1 MPYELFLALR
11 NLRARRASRRRLTR
25 ATALASVLGIAFGV
39 AALVV
44 ALALSRGFRDEMRDK
59 ILRGTAHVTVMR
71 RDGRALP
78 DWPALV
84 RRVRETEGVADA
96 APTTYDGAL
105 LSGNGASAYAVL
117 RGLDRDS
124 RRAAEELRRDLVAGT
139 VEPLVNEPSPFAK
152 KEEDGKGDGREEP
165 SPPITSFD
173 EIPSEAAMP
182 SAVVG
187 SELAARANL
196 RVGDTATVVSGAGVL
211 TPLGL

>member
-11 NLRARRASRRRLTR
+11 NLRARRTSRRKLAR

-84 RRVRETEGVADA
+84 RSVREVEGVADA

-105 LSGNGASAYAVL
+105 LSGAGTSAYAVL
-117 RGLDRDS
+117 RGLDPASPRAVAEV
-124 RRAAEELRRDLVAGT
+124 RRNLVAGSIQ
-139 VEPLVNEPSPFAK
+139 PLLDEPSPFTNS
-152 KEEDGKGDGREEP
+152 EGVETSPGRRIEK
-165 SPPITSFD
+165 SPITSFD
-173 EIPSEAAMP
+173 EIPSEAATP

-196 RVGDTATVVSGAGVL
+196 RVGDLATVVSGEGVL